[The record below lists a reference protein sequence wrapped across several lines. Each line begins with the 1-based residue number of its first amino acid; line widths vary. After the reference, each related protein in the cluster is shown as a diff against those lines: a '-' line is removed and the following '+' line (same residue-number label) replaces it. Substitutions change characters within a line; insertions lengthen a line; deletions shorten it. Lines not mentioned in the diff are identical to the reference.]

1 MMDENDSLPA
11 ERLAFGVSR
20 ELALHRAGLIRNL
33 EYTIS
38 LYLGKGKKELSVDG
52 EVEIRFDLREAP
64 LAPLLL
70 DFRDLD
76 KKGSPIEGAL
86 IGAPQINGRVVAP
99 LRQVNGHILLHPTD
113 LKAGQNRVRLGFRTR
128 MAAAGRPLLRYQ
140 DREDGNV
147 YVYSLLVPMDAS
159 LLFPCFDQPDLK
171 ARFSLIIDAPE
182 EWSVI
187 ANGARLGATE
197 GDPPS
202 RHRFAET
209 EPISSYLF
217 AFAAGPF
224 VALGEGDRPLPL
236 RLHVRRS
243 QAERARREWPTLR
256 ELTVGGMAYLTHY
269 FGHRFPFAKY
279 DQVLLPG
286 FPYGG
291 MEHAGATFLREDAI
305 LFRSAPT
312 RGDLLNRAALVL
324 HELVHQWFGDLVTMR
339 WFDDLWLKEGFA
351 NYMAYRAM
359 AELQPL
365 GLPAEQIWKRF
376 YLTHKP
382 AAYTID
388 GSPGTTPIFQQ
399 IDNLKDAKSAYGA
412 IVYQKAPGLLRA
424 LCYRLGEDP
433 FRQGVRQF
441 VERYAYANASWQDL
455 IESFEAAS
463 GEPLRDWARAW
474 IRERGM
480 PRIEVDW
487 RCDEGTLAEV
497 TVRQSD
503 VQGEGR
509 RWPIETQLLIVTSDG
524 ARHRHRVRLTEEQ
537 VVWKDARRP
546 PCPRFLFA
554 NEGDYGYGLFLLDA
568 KSRAAVTA
576 DLLTIEDPFLRTL
589 LWGALWEAV
598 REAEMAPEE
607 FLQLVLRATPH
618 ETDEDLLESL
628 IERVGRTWQ
637 RYLSPLQQTRWLNRI
652 EAQWAAGMMDAPTLN
667 GRILYFRSFRSLTRS
682 SAGRERLKAL
692 LGGRQTPPEIEI
704 RPFDRWRLLAGL
716 LAHGDPDAERLLAEE
731 IRRDRSDDAA
741 KQAYLIGAAR
751 PDPATKRRYFADYL
765 GETASIPEDWIEGSL
780 PFFHL
785 PHQADLTLPY
795 LERGLKALPRL
806 KRERKIFFVLA
817 WLNHFLGGQ
826 TGEEARQ
833 IVEQFLE
840 RETLDRDLTLK
851 IREVSDELVRT
862 TRIRKRFAAEESRA
876 PRRQA

>member
-1 MMDENDSLPA
+1 MDDNDGLPA

-20 ELALHRAGLIRNL
+20 ELAQHRATSIQNL
-33 EYTIS
+33 AYNV
-38 LYLGKGKKELSVDG
+38 LFRLKKGKKDLTVDG
-52 EVEIRFDLREAP
+52 EVELRFDLRDAP

-76 KKGSPIEGAL
+76 GKGNPIEGTIVGRPL
-86 IGAPQINGRVVAP
+86 VNGREVGP
-99 LRQVNGHILLHPTD
+99 LRQLNGHLLVNAAD
-113 LKAGQNRVRLGFRTR
+113 LQAGRNRIRLGFQTR
-128 MAAAGRPLLRYQ
+128 MAASGRPLLRYQ
-140 DREDGNV
+140 DREDGSV

-171 ARFSLIIDAPE
+171 GRFSLIIDAPE
-182 EWSVI
+182 DWSVI
-187 ANGARLGATE
+187 ANGARLGAVK
-197 GDPPS
+197 GDPPG

-224 VALGEGDRPLPL
+224 VALGEGDSPLPL
-236 RLHVRRS
+236 RLYVRGS

-256 ELTVGGMAYLTHY
+256 ELTVGGMAYLAHY
-269 FGHRFPFAKY
+269 FGHRFPFSKY

-305 LFRSAPT
+305 LFRSTPT

-351 NYMAYRAM
+351 NYMAYRTM

-424 LCYRLGEDP
+424 LCYRLGEEP
-433 FRQGVRQF
+433 FRQGVRRF
-441 VERYAYANASWQDL
+441 VERYAYTNATWQEL
-455 IESFEAAS
+455 IESFELAA
-463 GEPLRDWARAW
+463 GEPLRDWAQAW

-487 RCDEGTLAEV
+487 RCHEGMLSEV
-497 TVRQSD
+497 VVRQSD
-503 VQGEGR
+503 LHGEGR
-509 RWPIETQLLIVTSDG
+509 RWPIETQLLIVAPGG
-524 ARHRHRVRLTEEQ
+524 AHYRRRVRLTERQ
-537 VVWKDARRP
+537 VVVTGEESP
-546 PCPRFLFA
+546 SCPRFLFV

-568 KSRAAVTA
+568 QSRAAVTA
-576 DLLTIEDPFLRTL
+576 DLPTIADPFLRTL

-607 FLQLVLRATPH
+607 YLRLVLRAAPQ
-618 ETDEDLLESL
+618 ESDEDLLESL
-628 IERVGRTWQ
+628 IERVGRAWQ
-637 RYLSPLQQTRWLNRI
+637 RYLSSAQQARWLNRI
-652 EAQWAAGMMDAPTLN
+652 EAQWAAGMMNAPTPN
-667 GRILYFRSFRSLTRS
+667 ARILYFRSFRSLTRS
-682 SAGRERLKAL
+682 AAGRERLKAL
-692 LGGRQTPPEIEI
+692 LGGRQPPPGIEI

-731 IRRDRSDDAA
+731 IRRDQSEDAA
-741 KQAYLIGAAR
+741 KQAYLVGAAR
-751 PDPATKRRYFADYL
+751 PDPATKRRYFADYV
-765 GETASIPEDWIEGSL
+765 GHDSSIPEDWIEGSL

-795 LERGLKALPRL
+795 LEQALSALPRL

-826 TGEEARQ
+826 TSEEARQ
-833 IVEQFLE
+833 VVEQFLA
-840 RETLDRDLTLK
+840 REALDRDLTRK
-851 IREVSDELVRT
+851 VREVGDELVRT
-862 TRIRKRFAAEESRA
+862 TRIRRRFAGEGSRA
-876 PRRQA
+876 PRREA

>member
-1 MMDENDSLPA
+1 MEEIDGLPA
-11 ERLAFGVSR
+11 ERLAYGVSR
-20 ELALHRAGLIRNL
+20 ELAQYRATLIENL
-33 EYTIS
+33 AYTIS
-38 LYLGKGKKELSVDG
+38 LRLGKGKQDLSVDG
-52 EVEIRFDLREAP
+52 EVELQFDLREAP

-76 KKGSPIEGAL
+76 GKGNPIEGTL
-86 IGAPQINGRVVAP
+86 LGSPLVNGWEAGP
-99 LRQVNGHILLHPTD
+99 LRQLNGHLFVDASHLTT
-113 LKAGQNRVRLGFRTR
+113 GRNRIRLGFRTR

-140 DREDGNV
+140 DREDGSV

-171 ARFSLIIDAPE
+171 GRFTLIVDGPE
-182 EWSVI
+182 DWSVI
-187 ANGARLGATE
+187 ANGARIDAAE
-197 GDPPS
+197 GDPPG

-224 VALGEGDRPLPL
+224 VTLGEGESPFPL
-236 RLHVRRS
+236 RLHVRGS
-243 QAERARREWPTLR
+243 QAARARQEWPTLR
-256 ELTVGGMAYLTHY
+256 ELTVGGMGYLANY
-269 FGHRFPFAKY
+269 FGHRFPFSKY

-305 LFRSAPT
+305 LFRSTPT

-351 NYMAYRAM
+351 NYMAYRTM

-382 AAYTID
+382 SAYTID

-424 LCYRLGEDP
+424 LCYRLGEEP
-433 FRQGVRQF
+433 FRLGVRRF
-441 VERYAYANASWQDL
+441 VERYAYANATWEDL
-455 IESFEAAS
+455 IRCFEEGSEESLAH
-463 GEPLRDWARAW
+463 WARAW

-480 PRIEVDW
+480 PRIEVEW
-487 RCDEGTLAEV
+487 RCEEGTLSEV
-497 TVRQSD
+497 VVRQAD
-503 VQGEGR
+503 PLGEGR
-509 RWPIETQLLIVTSDG
+509 QWPIETQLLIATADG
-524 ARHRHRVRLTEEQ
+524 TQHRRRVRLTERQ
-537 VVWKDARRP
+537 VVVRGAERP
-546 PCPRFLFA
+546 SCPRFLFA
-554 NEGDYGYGLFLLDA
+554 NDGDYGYGLFLLDA
-568 KSRAAVTA
+568 KSRAAVTD
-576 DLLTIEDPFLRTL
+576 DLPTIGDPFLRTL

-607 FLQLVLRATPH
+607 YLRLVLRAAPQ
-618 ETDEDLLESL
+618 ESDEDLLESL
-628 IERVGRTWQ
+628 IERVGRAWQ
-637 RYLSPLQQTRWLNRI
+637 RYLSPAQQTRWLNRI
-652 EAQWAAGMMDAPTLN
+652 EAQWAAGMMNAPTVN
-667 GRILYFRSFRSLTRS
+667 ARILYFRSFRLLTRS
-682 SAGRERLKAL
+682 TAGRERLKAL
-692 LGGRQTPPEIEI
+692 LGGRQPPPGIEI

-716 LAHGDPDAERLLAEE
+716 LAHSDPDAERLLAEE
-731 IRRDRSDDAA
+731 MRRDRSDDAV

-751 PDPATKRRYFADYL
+751 PDPSTKRRYFADYVSHNP
-765 GETASIPEDWIEGSL
+765 SIPEDWIEGSL

-785 PHQADLTLPY
+785 PHQATLTLPY
-795 LERGLKALPRL
+795 LEEALRALPRL

-833 IVEQFLE
+833 VVERFLE

-851 IREVSDELVRT
+851 IREVGDELVRT
-862 TRIRKRFAAEESRA
+862 TRIRRRFAEEDSRA
-876 PRRQA
+876 PQRKA